1 MSTMSP
7 VRKLTVPLAFAVAA
21 ALITAVLMST
31 VFSPARFNAQTR
43 TASSYAEDR
52 AAIEDLQARYLFAL
66 DFHDPDLYVSTFTE
80 DGVLDYGSGD
90 VKGRQAIKD
99 VIAKMPSPAAVAG
112 KRAGAARHNIS
123 NIVIKVDGNK
133 ASGRSY
139 WFHYSN
145 DNPDR
150 RGVFGGFG
158 HYEDELVKVNG
169 KWLFTKRTI
178 FNEGRDEWAYKGV
191 KNPAW

>member
-1 MSTMSP
+1 MRNM
-7 VRKLTVPLAFAVAA
+7 TVPLAFAAVAA
-21 ALITAVLMST
+21 LVTAVLMSI
-31 VFSPARFNAQTR
+31 
-43 TASSYAEDR
+43 ASSPVSFYAQGRPVNSYGDDR

-80 DGVLDYGSGD
+80 DGVLDYGSGE

-99 VIAKMPSPAAVAG
+99 VIAKLPNPRATAGLRPA
-112 KRAGAARHNIS
+112 AARHNIS

-133 ASGRSY
+133 AVGRSY

-145 DNPDR
+145 DNPER
-150 RGVFGGFG
+150 RGVFDGFG
-158 HYEDELVKVNG
+158 HYEDELVKVNSN
-169 KWLFTKRTI
+169 WLFTKRKI
-178 FNEGRDEWAYKGV
+178 YNEGRDEWAYKDS

>member
-1 MSTMSP
+1 M
-7 VRKLTVPLAFAVAA
+7 RKLTVPLAFAVAA

-31 VFSPARFNAQTR
+31 VFSPASVNAQAR

-99 VIAKMPSPAAVAG
+99 VIAKMPSPAVVAG
-112 KRAGAARHNIS
+112 KRPGAARHNIS

-133 ASGRSY
+133 ATGRSY

-150 RGVFGGFG
+150 RGVFDGFG

-178 FNEGRDEWAYKGV
+178 FNEGRDEWAYKGGR
-191 KNPAW
+191 NPAW

>member
-1 MSTMSP
+1 MRNM
-7 VRKLTVPLAFAVAA
+7 TVPLAFAAVAA
-21 ALITAVLMST
+21 LVTAVLMSI
-31 VFSPARFNAQTR
+31 
-43 TASSYAEDR
+43 ASSPVSFYAQGRPVNSYGDDR

-80 DGVLDYGSGD
+80 DGVLDYGSGE

-99 VIAKMPSPAAVAG
+99 VIAKMPNPRATAGLRPA
-112 KRAGAARHNIS
+112 AARHNIS

-133 ASGRSY
+133 AVGRSY

-145 DNPDR
+145 DNPER
-150 RGVFGGFG
+150 RGVFDGFG

-169 KWLFTKRTI
+169 TWLFTKRKI
-178 FNEGRDEWAYKGV
+178 FNEGRDEWAYKGG

>member
-1 MSTMSP
+1 MRN
-7 VRKLTVPLAFAVAA
+7 VTVPLAFAGVAA
-21 ALITAVLMST
+21 LVTAILVSIAS
-31 VFSPARFNAQTR
+31 SPVSFYAQARPG
-43 TASSYAEDR
+43 SSYAEDR

-80 DGVLDYGSGD
+80 DGVLDYGSGE

-99 VIAKMPSPAAVAG
+99 VIAKMPNPRAIAGLRPA
-112 KRAGAARHNIS
+112 AARHNIS
-123 NIVIKVDGNK
+123 NIAIKVDGNK
-133 ASGRSY
+133 AAGRSY

-145 DNPDR
+145 DNPER
-150 RGVFGGFG
+150 RGVFDGFG

-169 KWLFTKRTI
+169 KWLFTKRKI
-178 FNEGRDEWAYKGV
+178 YNEGRDEWAYKGG

>member
-1 MSTMSP
+1 MRNM
-7 VRKLTVPLAFAVAA
+7 TVPLAFAGVAA
-21 ALITAVLMST
+21 LVTAILISIAS
-31 VFSPARFNAQTR
+31 SPVSFYAQARPG
-43 TASSYAEDR
+43 SSYAEDR

-80 DGVLDYGSGD
+80 DGVLDYGSGE

-99 VIAKMPSPAAVAG
+99 VIAKMPNPRATAGLRPA
-112 KRAGAARHNIS
+112 AARHNIS

-133 ASGRSY
+133 AAGRSY

-145 DNPDR
+145 DNPER
-150 RGVFGGFG
+150 RGVFDGFG

-169 KWLFTKRTI
+169 KWLFTKRKI
-178 FNEGRDEWAYKGV
+178 YNEGRDEWSYKGG